1 MRAIYREQFGQKS
14 TLLVNINSADLSKIR
29 DFYNRRFNL
38 KITVLIVCQLT
49 NILHF
54 KLYNSTLQNLNLSN
68 KYVVFK

>member
-1 MRAIYREQFGQKS
+1 MRAIYREKFGQQS
-14 TLLVNINSADLSKIR
+14 TLLVNINSADFSKIR

-49 NILHF
+49 NILYF

-68 KYVVFK
+68 KYGVFK

>member
-1 MRAIYREQFGQKS
+1 MRAIYREKFGQQS

-29 DFYNRRFNL
+29 DFYSCRFNL

-49 NILHF
+49 NILYF

-68 KYVVFK
+68 KYGVFK

>member
-1 MRAIYREQFGQKS
+1 MRAIYREKFGQQS
-14 TLLVNINSADLSKIR
+14 TLLVNINSAEIR

-68 KYVVFK
+68 KYGVFK

>member
-1 MRAIYREQFGQKS
+1 MRAIYRDKFGQQS
-14 TLLVNINSADLSKIR
+14 TLLININSADLSKIR
-29 DFYNRRFNL
+29 DFHNRRFNL

-68 KYVVFK
+68 KYGVFK

>member
-1 MRAIYREQFGQKS
+1 MRAIYREKFGQQS
-14 TLLVNINSADLSKIR
+14 TLLVNINLADLSKIR

-68 KYVVFK
+68 KYGVFK